1 MFAEKSETEAD
12 LRNALKRL
20 SDVCGSLRG
29 LKEENEELKM
39 KIHLEEDREK
49 LITQLQQKAI
59 EFETF
64 IREKQNEEH
73 ECCNQKEG

>member
-1 MFAEKSETEAD
+1 
-12 LRNALKRL
+12 
-20 SDVCGSLRG
+20 
-29 LKEENEELKM
+29 M
-39 KIHLEEDREK
+39 KINLEEDREK

-73 ECCNQKEG
+73 QKEGGEKNGLENCT